1 MPFQDGII
9 DIDNFDN
16 FDNFEYFIYATK
28 SNQYKK

>member
-28 SNQYKK
+28 SNRYKK